1 MGILED
7 LLASATSPQ
16 GGMGGMGGMGG
27 QPRQAPAPAPAQ
39 AGGGGM
45 GGIMMALL
53 PVVLAMLANRGGGA
67 QQAGTGAGGG
77 GLGDILGQ
85 VLGGGAPRGGGG
97 GMGDILGQI
106 LGGGGG
112 GGAGAGM
119 GGMGGLGGLLEQFQ
133 RAGYGEQASSWVGT
147 GQNQPIPADVIGQIF
162 GQDGLAAIAR
172 QAGVSEQDASAGLS
186 QLLPEVVD
194 RVTPNG
200 QVPDLDML
208 SASVNDL
215 SRRFGIG

>member
-7 LLASATSPQ
+7 LLASAASPQ
-16 GGMGGMGGMGG
+16 GGMGGMGGMGR
-27 QPRQAPAPAPAQ
+27 QPRPAPAPAQ
-39 AGGGGM
+39 AGAGGM

-53 PVVLAMLANRGGGA
+53 PVVLAMLANKGGGGA
-67 QQAGTGAGGG
+67 QPAGMNPGGG

-85 VLGGGAPRGGGG
+85 VLGAGGGAQRGGG

-112 GGAGAGM
+112 GAAAGGT
-119 GGMGGLGGLLEQFQ
+119 GGLGGLLEQFQ
-133 RAGYGEQASSWVGT
+133 RMGYGDQANSWVGT

-200 QVPDLDML
+200 KVPDLDVL
-208 SASVNDL
+208 TASVDDL
-215 SRRFGIG
+215 SRRFGLG

>member
-16 GGMGGMGGMGG
+16 GGVGGAGGMGR
-27 QPRQAPAPAPAQ
+27 QPRQAPAPAQ
-39 AGGGGM
+39 AGAGGM

-67 QQAGTGAGGG
+67 QQTGMSPGGG

-85 VLGGGAPRGGGG
+85 VLGGGASAPRGGGG

-106 LGGGGG
+106 LGGGGAG
-112 GGAGAGM
+112 GGM
-119 GGMGGLGGLLEQFQ
+119 GGMGGTGGLGGLLEQFQ
-133 RAGYGEQASSWVGT
+133 RMGYGEQASSWVGT

-162 GQDGLAAIAR
+162 GPDGLAAIAR

-200 QVPDLDML
+200 EVPDLDQL
-208 SASVNDL
+208 TASVSDL
-215 SRRFGIG
+215 SRRFGLA

>member
-16 GGMGGMGGMGG
+16 GGMGGTGGMGGSGG
-27 QPRQAPAPAPAQ
+27 QPRQAPAPAQ
-39 AGGGGM
+39 TGGGGM

-53 PVVLAMLANRGGGA
+53 PVVLAMLANRGGGGA
-67 QQAGTGAGGG
+67 QQTGMSPGGG

-97 GMGDILGQI
+97 MGDILGQI

-112 GGAGAGM
+112 AGGGM

-133 RAGYGEQASSWVGT
+133 RVGYGEQASSWVGT
-147 GQNQPIPADVIGQIF
+147 GQNQAIPADVIGQIF
-162 GQDGLAAIAR
+162 GPEGLAAIAR
-172 QAGVSEQDASAGLS
+172 QAGVSEADASAGLS

-194 RVTPNG
+194 RVTPG
-200 QVPDLDML
+200 GEVPDLDQL
-208 SASVNDL
+208 TASVSDL
-215 SRRFGIG
+215 SRRFGLA